1 MTSRTFPKVEKLW
14 DPHNASGQ
22 IQSIVFSKSKPK
34 LVSNKIKYCKLIAKM
49 FICCVYVSFQW
60 ATLTTKKPK
69 QKSGNTV
76 KTHCVMFRDGPLE
89 NLPGGVGE
97 VQKKNIRAREN
108 SCTPI
113 NPKKYSCYGLK

>member
-14 DPHNASGQ
+14 DPHNVSGQ

-60 ATLTTKKPK
+60 ATLTAKEPK

-76 KTHCVMFRDGPLE
+76 KTHCVMFMNGPLE
-89 NLPGGVGE
+89 NLRGGGWA
-97 VQKKNIRAREN
+97 KYK
-108 SCTPI
+108 
-113 NPKKYSCYGLK
+113 KKYSRKGKILARQLILKNIHAMA

>member
-1 MTSRTFPKVEKLW
+1 
-14 DPHNASGQ
+14 
-22 IQSIVFSKSKPK
+22 
-34 LVSNKIKYCKLIAKM
+34 M

-89 NLPGGVGE
+89 NLPGGWAKY
-97 VQKKNIRAREN
+97 KKNIFAQGKILARQL
-108 SCTPI
+108 I
-113 NPKKYSCYGLK
+113 LKNIHAMA